1 MLDKLVIAN
10 RGEVALRIQ
19 RACSELNIKTV
30 AIHSTSDSNQKHVLL
45 ADESVCIGPP
55 ESVNSYLNIPSI
67 ISAAEVTDAMA
78 IHPGYGFLSENSDF
92 AEQVEK
98 SGYVFIG
105 PKPETIKLMG
115 NKLNAIKVAKKSGIN
130 TILGSHEA
138 LGDDSAAVLKMA
150 DKIGY
155 PILVKAAAGGGGKG
169 MRVAHTKANLQ
180 HTIDLTRSEARAVFG
195 DDTLYLERLLEEP
208 RHIEFQML
216 ADNYGN
222 VVCLG
227 DRDCSMQRNH
237 QKIIEEAPA
246 PGIPSRQRMK
256 MIQKCIKLCK
266 QIGYRSVGTLEFLY
280 ENGEFYFI
288 EMNTRLQ
295 VEHPVTEIITGI
307 DVVKEQIRIA
317 MGFQLSFKQEDIT
330 ERGHAIECRIN
341 AEDAKTFTPSPGK
354 ISLWHPPGG
363 PGIRVDS
370 HIYTGYEVPPFYDSM
385 IAKVIAHADTRKSA
399 IDRMRIALS
408 EMVIEGIKTNQNLH
422 FEIMQHNA
430 FRKGSTDIHYLEKR
444 LGL

>member
-246 PGIPSRQRMK
+246 PGIPLRQRTK

-266 QIGYRSVGTLEFLY
+266 QIGYRSAGTLEFLY
-280 ENGEFYFI
+280 ENDEFYFI

-295 VEHPVTEIITGI
+295 VEHPVTEMITGI

-317 MGFQLSFKQEDIT
+317 MGFPLPFKQENIT

-341 AEDAKTFTPSPGK
+341 AEDARTFIPSPGK

-385 IAKVIAHADTRKSA
+385 IAKIIAHASTRKSA

-408 EMVIEGIKTNQNLH
+408 EMVIEGIKTNQKLH
-422 FEIMQHNA
+422 LEIMQHNA
-430 FRKGSTDIHYLEKR
+430 FKKGSTDIHYLEKR